1 MSLQHDIGSMIMTGI
16 RGASLDDPR
25 CRADVQTLKDLQ
37 IKGVILFDSHLP
49 TGGMRN
55 IVNEDQVRVLTD
67 DLRNELGDDL
77 IVGIDQEGGEVNRL
91 GLFQDAA
98 VSEQLSAKMQGV
110 LSPSQLS
117 ATIESVAHALHDAGI
132 NLTFAPCVDLSVNP
146 DNPIIAGKDRSLG
159 NNPERVA
166 RSASVIIETYHTHGI
181 RCCLKHFPGHGSSA
195 TDTHLGLADITETWV
210 EDELRIYRTLIES
223 MNQNSLPECA
233 VMTGHLMHH
242 LQDPL
247 LPASLSHMHTTTTLR
262 DLLGF
267 EGLVITDSIDMG
279 AIRDHHHA
287 GAAALL
293 AVQAGADIVLDGF
306 NAPCDSDL
314 DHPAQQIH
322 DSLVRAVEHGT
333 LPPQRISESID
344 RRATLFMSTHPKN
357 SANSPR

>member
-1 MSLQHDIGSMIMTGI
+1 MSLHTDIGSMIMTGI

-25 CRADVQTLKDLQ
+25 CRDDVQTLKDLH
-37 IKGVILFDSHLP
+37 IKGVILFDTHLP

-77 IVGIDQEGGEVNRL
+77 IIGIDQEGGEVNRL

-98 VSEQLSAKMQGV
+98 ISEQLSAKMQGV

-117 ATIESVAHALHDAGI
+117 ATIEPVAQALRDAGI
-132 NLTFAPCVDLSVNP
+132 NLTFAPCIDLSINP

-159 NNPERVA
+159 HDPDRVA
-166 RSASVIIETYHTHGI
+166 RSASVIIETYHKSGI
-181 RCCLKHFPGHGSSA
+181 KCCLKHFPGHGSSS
-195 TDTHLGLADITETWV
+195 TDTHLGLADITETWS
-210 EDELRIYRTLIES
+210 EDELSVYRTIIES

-267 EGLVITDSIDMG
+267 DGLVFTDSIDMG
-279 AIRDHHHA
+279 AIRDHHYA

-293 AVQAGADIVLDGF
+293 SVQAGADMVLDGF
-306 NAPCDSDL
+306 NAPSDIDL

-322 DSLVRAVEHGT
+322 ESLVRAVEHGT

-344 RRATLFMSTHPKN
+344 RRATFLMSTRSTN
-357 SANSPR
+357 SADSNR